1 MRKQYIALAGAFLLS
16 ASLFSLPSYGS
27 HDSDPRQQDVPE
39 DCPLLRSLRT
49 EIDRNMQGL
58 HIDKMAAPCYI
69 DFRLTDLYEINI
81 KAVRGALVYSNE
93 GHYRQGMPTVL
104 AGTYEN
110 NNLNLVTSY
119 RDIYNYDNYSTGVA
133 WGTNDAVVRTAIWK
147 VLDEKYK
154 IAAER
159 FSNKQGL
166 INQMEIPEEEKN
178 IPDFQQLPASRHILP
193 PEPFEYDLRA
203 LEEYIKEASKVFAD
217 YKELN
222 ESGVRL
228 YAGNS
233 EVNYCNSEGT
243 LCRYPNGFA
252 LIVINLRS
260 QSADGQEL
268 NQGKGLPYRS
278 LKELPSLEELKTICR
293 QQAELLQRK
302 LASPRIKEP
311 YVGPVLFEGEAVA
324 DLVERY
330 MADASKGI
338 LSGRKSVATNEMRQ
352 YYSNH
357 PAVAGNE
364 LESMKNKKVISRD
377 LTLTSLTGTA
387 EYKGQPLLGHYEVDV
402 QGVKP
407 AKELVLIEDG
417 VLRNMLTTREPTRFF
432 RESNGH
438 ARAPINGGATL
449 LRPGV
454 LRLSSKKPIS
464 SEEMKKKLIAAA
476 REEDYDYAYIVRKI
490 DGDTPSE
497 LIRIH
502 VSDGSEE
509 LVRGAII
516 KDMTLRSF
524 KRISAV
530 SGQENLY
537 DRIPNDVKSTYIVPT
552 ALLFDEIEIAK
563 DNKLVLKKNYIVE
576 KPL

>member
-1 MRKQYIALAGAFLLS
+1 MKKQYTALAGALLLS

-27 HDSDPRQQDVPE
+27 HDSDPQSQGAIPE

-49 EIDRNMQGL
+49 EIDRNMKGL
-58 HIDKMAAPCYI
+58 HIDKMAPPCYI
-69 DFRLTDLYEINI
+69 DFRLTDLYQINI
-81 KAVRGALVYSNE
+81 KAMRGVLVYSDE

-104 AGTYEN
+104 AGTYDS

-119 RDIYNYDNYSTGVA
+119 RDIYNYDNYPTGVA

-154 IAAER
+154 NAAER

-178 IPDFQQLPASRHILP
+178 IPDFQQLPASRHILS
-193 PEPFEYDLRA
+193 PEPFEYDREA
-203 LEEYIKEASKVFAD
+203 LEKYVTEASKVFEE

-252 LIVINLRS
+252 ILIINLRS

-268 NQGKGLPYRS
+268 NQNKGIPYRS
-278 LKELPSLEELKTICR
+278 LKELPSLEELKSICR
-293 QQAELLQRK
+293 AQAELLQRK
-302 LASPRIKEP
+302 LASSRITEP

-324 DLVERY
+324 DLIERY
-330 MADASKGI
+330 MADNYKGI
-338 LSGRKSVATNEMRQ
+338 LSSRKSIATNEMRQ

-357 PAVAGNE
+357 SALTGNE
-364 LESMKNKKVISRD
+364 LESMRNKKVISRD
-377 LTLTSLTGTA
+377 LTLASLTGTP
-387 EYKGQPLLGHYEVDV
+387 EYKGQPLFGHYEVDV

-407 AKELVLIEDG
+407 SKELVLIEDG
-417 VLRNMLTTREPTRFF
+417 VLRNMLTTRTPTRFF

-449 LRPGV
+449 LLPGV
-454 LRLSSKKPIS
+454 LRLSSKSPVS

-476 REEDYDYAYIVRKI
+476 REEDYDYAYIVRKM
-490 DGDTPSE
+490 DGDSPSE

-530 SGQENLY
+530 SGEENIYNRL
-537 DRIPNDVKSTYIVPT
+537 PNDVKCTYIVPS
-552 ALLFDEIEIAK
+552 AMLFDEIEIAK

-576 KPL
+576 KP